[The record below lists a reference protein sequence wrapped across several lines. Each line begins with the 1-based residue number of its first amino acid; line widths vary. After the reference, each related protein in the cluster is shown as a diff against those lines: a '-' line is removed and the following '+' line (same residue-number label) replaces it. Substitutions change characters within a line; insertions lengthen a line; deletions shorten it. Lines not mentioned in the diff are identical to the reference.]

1 MIPLK
6 YNVRNLR
13 VRWKTTLM
21 TVLGTGLVVWS
32 SCILFGLVDGLE
44 HSLTISGD
52 PLDLIVMRKGSTNE
66 TTGGFETAKAD
77 ELLNL
82 PGHRPRPGR
91 PAVGREGAPEYPDR
105 RTRERDPDQ
114 YHRSWGPGGLAGAP
128 TRFPD
133 RRRRRTSSKVAESAS
148 SARTSR
154 KRFKGAQIGGVL
166 NFGDQEIY
174 HVVGVFTAGGS
185 AAESEVW
192 ADLKDVEKNTGRD
205 GSVSCVQLRAA
216 SPDDYRKLQETIET
230 DTRFKLA
237 AIPESVYFQ
246 NQSRSSIFL
255 KGAGTLIAV
264 LLTFGAM
271 FAAANTMFAAVGA
284 RTREI
289 GTMRALGF
297 SQLDILICFMGES
310 LILCALGGVAGV
322 LAAIPL
328 NALTYETSDFNSF
341 ASMTVAFRFGP
352 MVMGVACLMTL
363 AMGLFGGMFP
373 AIRAVRLDVISALR
387 EL

>member
-66 TTGGFETAKAD
+66 TTGGFESSKAD

-82 PGHRPRPGR
+82 PGIARDSEGHTLAAKELLNIPIAQRENGTRTNIIVRGVQTASPKLRPNFQMITGTF
-91 PAVGREGAPEYPDR
+91 PAEGKGECIVSP
-105 RTRERDPDQ
+105 
-114 YHRSWGPGGLAGAP
+114 SL
-128 TRFPD
+128 
-133 RRRRRTSSKVAESAS
+133 S
-148 SARTSR
+148 
-154 KRFKGAQIGGVL
+154 KRFKGAQVGGVL
-166 NFGDQEIY
+166 RFGDQETY
-174 HVVGVFTAGGS
+174 RVVGMFTAGGS
-185 AAESEVW
+185 SAESEVW

-205 GSVSCVQLRAA
+205 GSVSCVQIRAA
-216 SPDDYRKLQETIET
+216 TSDDYRKLQDTIEN
-230 DTRFKLA
+230 DLRFKLA
-237 AIPESVYFQ
+237 AIPETVYFL

-310 LILCALGGVAGV
+310 LILCALGGVAGI

-341 ASMTVAFRFGP
+341 ASVTVAFRFGP
-352 MVMGVACLMTL
+352 LVMGVAFLMTL
-363 AMGLFGGMFP
+363 AMGVFGGMFP

>member
-6 YNVRNLR
+6 YNTRNLR

-44 HSLTISGD
+44 HSLSISGD
-52 PLDLIVMRKGSTNE
+52 PLDFIVMRKGSSNE
-66 TTGGFETAKAD
+66 TTGGFESSKAD
-77 ELLNL
+77 ELVNL
-82 PGHRPRPGR
+82 PGIARDNGGPLVAKELLNIPIATRENGTRTNIIVRGVQKASRKLRPDFRIVDGR
-91 PAVGREGAPEYPDR
+91 DLEEGREECI
-105 RTRERDPDQ
+105 
-114 YHRSWGPGGLAGAP
+114 
-128 TRFPD
+128 
-133 RRRRRTSSKVAESAS
+133 V
-148 SARTSR
+148 SR
-154 KRFKGAQIGGVL
+154 NMSHRFKDAQVGGIL
-166 NFGDQEIY
+166 NFGDKEKY
-174 HVVGVFTAGGS
+174 RVVGIFTAGGS

-192 ADLKDVEKNTGRD
+192 ADLKDVERNTGRE
-205 GSVSCVQLRAA
+205 GSVSCVQLRAEN
-216 SPDDYRKLQETIET
+216 SDRYHQLKETIEN

-237 AIPESVYFQ
+237 AIPESVYFL

-271 FAAANTMFAAVGA
+271 FAAANTMFAAVSA

-297 SQLDILICFMGES
+297 SQFDILFSFLGES
-310 LILCALGGVAGV
+310 LILCALGGAVGL
-322 LAAIPL
+322 LAAIPM

-341 ASMTVAFRFGP
+341 ASMTFSFRFGP
-352 MVMGVACLMTL
+352 SVMAVAALMTL
-363 AMGLFGGMFP
+363 AMGVFGGMFP
-373 AIRAVRLDVISALR
+373 ALRAVRLDVISALR

>member
-1 MIPLK
+1 MIPVK

-32 SCILFGLVDGLE
+32 SCILFGLVEGLE
-44 HSLTISGD
+44 HSLSISGD
-52 PLDLIVMRKGSTNE
+52 PLDLIVMRKGSSTE

-77 ELLNL
+77 EILILPGIARDKQDQPLAAKELLNIPIAERQNGTKTNIIIRGVQPASRQL
-82 PGHRPRPGR
+82 RPSFTIVAGR
-91 PAVGREGAPEYPDR
+91 DFVEGKGECIV
-105 RTRERDPDQ
+105 
-114 YHRSWGPGGLAGAP
+114 
-128 TRFPD
+128 
-133 RRRRRTSSKVAESAS
+133 SKRMSA
-148 SARTSR
+148 
-154 KRFKGAQIGGVL
+154 RFKGAQVGGRL
-166 NFGDQEIY
+166 AFGSKEIY
-174 HVVGVFTAGGS
+174 DVVGIFTAGGS
-185 AAESEVW
+185 SAESEIW

-216 SPDDYRKLQETIET
+216 NATDY
-230 DTRFKLA
+230 FKLKQTIDDENRFRLA
-237 AIPESVYFQ
+237 ATPEAVYFET
-246 NQSRSSIFL
+246 QSRSGIFL

-271 FAAANTMFAAVGA
+271 FSSANTMFAAVSA

-297 SQLDILICFMGES
+297 SQFDILISFLGES
-310 LILCALGGVAGV
+310 LLLCGLGGAVGL
-322 LAAIPL
+322 LATLPL

-341 ASMTVAFRFGP
+341 ASVTVAFRFGP
-352 MVMGVACLMTL
+352 MVLAVAVIMTL

-373 AIRAVRLDVISALR
+373 ALRAVRLDVISALR

>member
-6 YNVRNLR
+6 YNLRNLR

-32 SCILFGLVDGLE
+32 SCILFGLVEGME

-52 PLDLIVMRKGSTNE
+52 PLDLIVMRKGSSTE
-66 TTGGFETAKAD
+66 TTGGFESVKAGEILLLPGILHDEQGEPVAAK
-77 ELLNL
+77 ELLNI
-82 PGHRPRPGR
+82 PIAERENGTKTNIIVRGVQ
-91 PAVGREGAPEYPDR
+91 PA
-105 RTRERDPDQ
+105 
-114 YHRSWGPGGLAGAP
+114 
-128 TRFPD
+128 
-133 RRRRRTSSKVAESAS
+133 
-148 SARTSR
+148 SR
-154 KRFKGAQIGGVL
+154 KLRPDFKIVAGRDFVEGRGECIVSQRMAARFKGAQVGGTL
-166 NFGDQEIY
+166 NFGSKEIY
-174 HVVGVFTAGGS
+174 QVVGIFTAGGS
-185 AAESEVW
+185 AAESEIW

-216 SPDDYRKLQETIET
+216 SFKDYEQLQNTINDEL
-230 DTRFKLA
+230 RFRLA
-237 AIPESVYFQ
+237 AIPEAVYFET
-246 NQSRSSIFL
+246 QSRSSIFL

-271 FAAANTMFAAVGA
+271 FAAANTMFAAVSA

-289 GTMRALGF
+289 GTLRALGF
-297 SQLDILICFMGES
+297 SQLDILFSFMGES
-310 LILCALGGVAGV
+310 LILCALGGAVGL

-341 ASMTVAFRFGP
+341 ASMTVSFRFGP
-352 MVMGVACLMTL
+352 LVVTVALLMTV

-373 AIRAVRLDVISALR
+373 ALRAVRLDVISALR

>member
-13 VRWKTTLM
+13 VRWKTTMM

-32 SCILFGLVDGLE
+32 SCILFGLVEGLE
-44 HSLTISGD
+44 HSLAISGD
-52 PLDLIVMRKGSTNE
+52 PLDVIVMRKGSSTE
-66 TTGGFETAKAD
+66 TTGGFESSKAD

-82 PGHRPRPGR
+82 PGIARDERGR
-91 PAVGREGAPEYPDR
+91 PLAAKELLNIPIAERENGTRTNIIVRGVQPASRLLRPDFRIVEGSDLVEGRGECIVS
-105 RTRERDPDQ
+105 
-114 YHRSWGPGGLAGAP
+114 RSM
-128 TRFPD
+128 
-133 RRRRRTSSKVAESAS
+133 S
-148 SARTSR
+148 
-154 KRFKGAQIGGVL
+154 KRFKGAQIGGRL
-166 NFGDQEIY
+166 DFGDKERY
-174 HVVGVFTAGGS
+174 NVVGIFTAGGS

-192 ADLKDVEKNTGRD
+192 ADLKDVERNTGRE

-216 SPDDYRKLQETIET
+216 STGDYDTLRDTIEN

-237 AIPESVYFQ
+237 AVPESVYFL
-246 NQSRSSIFL
+246 NQSRSGIFL

-271 FAAANTMFAAVGA
+271 FSAANTMFAAVSA

-297 SQLDILICFMGES
+297 SQLDILISFLGES
-310 LILCALGGVAGV
+310 LILCALGGLVG
-322 LAAIPL
+322 LMAAIPL

-352 MVMGVACLMTL
+352 MVVTVALVMTL

-373 AIRAVRLDVISALR
+373 ALRAVRLNVISALR